1 MRRREICCERL
12 EVERICA
19 ECLKVEEMM
28 DRSRT
33 DRKFKVQN
41 EGFESIRP
49 VPQRRIIE
57 KMNEYMSRRDYSGAE
72 RHLCYWLEE
81 ALLGGD
87 LQGQLMIRNEL
98 VGHYRKT
105 GQREKAMENAAKALE
120 LLETLGMEKTISAGT
135 TYVNAATA
143 CNAFG
148 DHERS
153 IALFIKAREAYE
165 NSAYTDAELLGGLY
179 NNMAL
184 TCTALGQKRL
194 AERADGVQSQ
204 DGCRAQESP
213 REQAGSQTQES
224 SREQAGSQMLHG
236 GKSAAEWF
244 EEALTLYEKAAK
256 VMAGVTDGE
265 LEQAITYLNMAD
277 TVEAKAGMEEGE
289 SRIYALLDRAE
300 ELLETKGEEFLGR
313 DERLLSDRAALRMLG
328 REEKA
333 RLGYYAFVC
342 EKCAPTFAYYG
353 YFLSADHFR
362 ETADRITEGLA

>member
-1 MRRREICCERL
+1 
-12 EVERICA
+12 
-19 ECLKVEEMM
+19 
-28 DRSRT
+28 
-33 DRKFKVQN
+33 
-41 EGFESIRP
+41 
-49 VPQRRIIE
+49 
-57 KMNEYMSRRDYSGAE
+57 
-72 RHLCYWLEE
+72 
-81 ALLGGD
+81 
-87 LQGQLMIRNEL
+87 
-98 VGHYRKT
+98 
-105 GQREKAMENAAKALE
+105 
-120 LLETLGMEKTISAGT
+120 
-135 TYVNAATA
+135 
-143 CNAFG
+143 
-148 DHERS
+148 
-153 IALFIKAREAYE
+153 
-165 NSAYTDAELLGGLY
+165 
-179 NNMAL
+179 
-184 TCTALGQKRL
+184 
-194 AERADGVQSQ
+194 
-204 DGCRAQESP
+204 
-213 REQAGSQTQES
+213 
-224 SREQAGSQMLHG
+224 MLHG

-256 VMAGVTDGE
+256 VMAGVADGE